1 MGNTIV
7 KDDLLLNTDTD
18 LGKFIQNWALN
29 NYTIHP
35 EAKGDKFKDSLKK
48 RACCTW
54 SPTVGIGIAGVNDL
68 TKPTKIDQYR
78 VNIAPFNGDNGKP
91 SKSPNV
97 INSSNCK
104 LDDDTGTAQNFYQD
118 NADKKFINSQP
129 ACANFYK
136 KSTSGASKPEGF
148 ADYVLRNRSNDDTF
162 PLNTRDVN
170 LKTDTSK
177 LYSTPLGNQILGLT
191 PDLGSDSVQGN
202 NGGKLNPYPDVN
214 CINSVYQVHSALF
227 KDAQGNQ
234 IDPQKLAQT
243 NDSKCTLN
251 STIAWKGTDSSV
263 SSICFNMLS
272 VGGNISAADAGAVD
286 LKQSCNAGQQP
297 AAQPAPT
304 QQPAAQPAP
313 TQQPAAQPAPTQ
325 QPAAQ
330 PAQPAAQPAP
340 TQQPAAQP
348 AQPAAQPAQPAA
360 QQQPAP
366 TQQPAAQP
374 AQPAAQPAQP
384 AAQQQPAAIPA
395 LGISNTMMVYIGIG
409 VAVLIIFILIM
420 VFMMSGKKHNDE
432 E

>member
-7 KDDLLLNTDTD
+7 KNDLLLNTDTD

-54 SPTVGIGIAGVNDL
+54 QPIVGIGIAGVNDL
-68 TKPTKIDQYR
+68 SKPTKIDQYR
-78 VNIAPFNGDNGKP
+78 VNIAPFNGVDGKP
-91 SKSPNV
+91 SKSPDV

-104 LDDDTGTAQNFYQD
+104 LDDDTGKNQNFYQD

-129 ACANFYK
+129 SCANFYK
-136 KSTSGASKPEGF
+136 KSTSNGSPGF

-162 PLNTRDVN
+162 RLNTRDVN
-170 LKTDTSK
+170 LKSDTSK

-227 KDAQGNQ
+227 RDAQGNQ

-286 LKQSCNAGQQP
+286 LKQSCNAGATTGQ
-297 AAQPAPT
+297 
-304 QQPAAQPAP
+304 
-313 TQQPAAQPAPTQ
+313 
-325 QPAAQ
+325 
-330 PAQPAAQPAP
+330 QPAAQPAP

-348 AQPAAQPAQPAA
+348 AQPAAQPAQPA
-360 QQQPAP
+360 QQQPASS
-366 TQQPAAQP
+366 QQPVATPTTLAF
-374 AQPAAQPAQP
+374 
-384 AAQQQPAAIPA
+384 
-395 LGISNTMMVYIGIG
+395 GISNNMILYIGIG
-409 VAVLIIFILIM
+409 VFLIIFILIM
-420 VFMMSGKKHNDE
+420 VLMMSGKK
-432 E
+432 

>member
-104 LDDDTGTAQNFYQD
+104 LDDDTGPAQNFYQD
-118 NADKKFINSQP
+118 NADKKFINSQA

-304 QQPAAQPAP
+304 QQPAAQPA
-313 TQQPAAQPAPTQ
+313 AQPA
-325 QPAAQ
+325 
-330 PAQPAAQPAP
+330 
-340 TQQPAAQP
+340 QPAAQP

-360 QQQPAP
+360 QE
-366 TQQPAAQP
+366 QQPAAQP
-374 AQPAAQPAQP
+374 AAQEQQPAAQPAAQPAQP

-395 LGISNTMMVYIGIG
+395 LGISNNMMLYIGIG

-420 VFMMSGKKHNDE
+420 VFMMSGKKHNDDE
-432 E
+432 